1 MSVIGLDLGTSGV
14 RAVAFAADGRMVGGA
29 SAPLTL
35 RRDGRGRV
43 ELDAEE
49 IIAAAEKVV
58 RAAAADA
65 AQLGDA
71 VQAIGFS
78 VLGEAVV
85 PVDESGLPLAP
96 VAVSMDT
103 RGIEPAVALGARLG
117 DGRFTAVTGQPL
129 HGMFSIFKIMA
140 GDEVWAEAAGYRC
153 VGDLVA
159 ERWSGVAAIDLGQ
172 AARTG
177 ILDVDRGEWSEEILD
192 AAGVSAPWLRAER
205 LPMPVPSGSVIGGIH
220 ERAAAVLG
228 LAPGTPLVAGTHD
241 QAAAFLGAGG
251 EAGVRSVIALG
262 SSDCLTVATRRRPRG
277 LGATGFASYRL
288 DDETWITLAG
298 TAAGGWALE
307 WLAGLLGRD
316 VGDVFGTLAVGPP
329 ALIVLPYLA
338 GSGTLDN
345 DPSARGTIHG
355 LTLDTTVP
363 ELARAVVEAAGFE
376 FHKIITALDAH
387 GVPVD
392 DLQVTGAGSENAAAL
407 AARAAAAG
415 VRMTPVARDASAR
428 GAAMLALGGIGGDP
442 RGLLVAPAPEASAD
456 PDAASAEWYDA
467 QRAAYVALYDVTRG
481 IAPHLNTPRNQPH
494 QNQPHQ
500 NQPHQKENTI

>member
-14 RAVAFAADGRMVGGA
+14 RAVAFAADGRTLGGA
-29 SAPLTL
+29 SAPLML

-49 IIAAAEKVV
+49 IIVAAESVVRTAAAE
-58 RAAAADA
+58 AE
-65 AQLGDA
+65 QLGDA

-85 PVDESGLPLAP
+85 PVDGAGVPLAP

-103 RGIEPAVALGARLG
+103 RGIEHAAVLGARLG
-117 DGRFTAVTGQPL
+117 DGRFTAITGQPL
-129 HGMFSIFKIMA
+129 HGMFSVFKIMA
-140 GDEVWAEAAGYRC
+140 GDDAWAAAAGYRC
-153 VGDLVA
+153 IGDLVA

-177 ILDVDRGEWSEEILD
+177 ILDVDRGEWSSEILEAV
-192 AAGVSAPWLRAER
+192 AASAPWVREDR
-205 LPMPVPSGSVIGGIH
+205 LPVPVASGTVIAGVH
-220 ERAAAVLG
+220 DQAAAVLG
-228 LAPGTPLVAGTHD
+228 VAPGTRLVAGTHD

-262 SSDCLTVATRRRPRG
+262 SSDCLSVATRERPRG
-277 LGATGFASYRL
+277 LESTGFASYRL

-307 WLAGLLGRD
+307 WLATLLGRD
-316 VGDVFGTLAVGPP
+316 VGDVFGALAEDPP
-329 ALIVLPYLA
+329 SLLVLPYLA

-363 ELARAVVEAAGFE
+363 QLARAVVEAAGFE
-376 FHKIITALDAH
+376 FHKIIAALDRH
-387 GVPVD
+387 GVRVD
-392 DLQVTGAGSENAAAL
+392 DLQVTGAGSENAEAL
-407 AARAAAAG
+407 SARAAAAG
-415 VRMTPVARDASAR
+415 TRLTPVARDASAR
-428 GAAMLALGGIGGDP
+428 GAAMLAL
-442 RGLLVAPAPEASAD
+442 RGLGADSSDLLVAPDPAAAAEPDPASG
-456 PDAASAEWYDA
+456 EWYAA
-467 QRAAYVALYDVTRG
+467 QRAAYAALYDVTRG
-481 IAPHLNTPRNQPH
+481 IAPHLARPSWPT
-494 QNQPHQ
+494 QNP
-500 NQPHQKENTI
+500 PHQKENTK

>member
-14 RAVAFAADGRMVGGA
+14 RAVAFALDGRMLGGA

-35 RRDGRGRV
+35 RRDGHGRV
-43 ELDAEE
+43 ELDGEE
-49 IIAAAEKVV
+49 IIAAAEGVV
-58 RAAAADA
+58 RAAASDA
-65 AQLGDA
+65 VRVGDA

-85 PVDESGLPLAP
+85 PVDDSGALLAP

-103 RGIEPAVALGARLG
+103 RGIEHAAVLGARLG
-117 DGRFTAVTGQPL
+117 DGRFTAITGQPL
-129 HGMFSIFKIMA
+129 HGMFSVFKIMA
-140 GDEVWAEAAGYRC
+140 GDEVWAEAAAYRC

-159 ERWSGVAAIDLGQ
+159 ERWSGIAAIDLGQ

-177 ILDVDRGEWSEEILD
+177 ILDVDRGEWSSEILE
-192 AAGVSAPWLRAER
+192 AAAVSAPWLRADR
-205 LPMPVPSGSVIGGIH
+205 LPIPVTSGTVIGGVH
-220 ERAAAVLG
+220 ESAAKALGVLS
-228 LAPGTPLVAGTHD
+228 GTPLVAGTHD

-251 EAGVRSVIALG
+251 EPDVRSVITLG
-262 SSDCLTVATRRRPRG
+262 SSDCLMVATRERPRG
-277 LGATGFASYRL
+277 LEATGFASYRL
-288 DDETWITLAG
+288 DDRTWITLAG

-307 WLAGLLGRD
+307 WVAGVLGRD
-316 VGDVFGTLAVGPP
+316 VGDVFGALAEDPP

-376 FHKIITALDAH
+376 FHKIIAALVAH
-387 GVPVD
+387 GVSVG
-392 DLQVTGAGSENAAAL
+392 DLQVTGAGAENPAAL

-415 VRMTPVARDASAR
+415 ERMTPVARDASAR
-428 GAAMLALGGIGGDP
+428 GAAMLAVGAIGEDP
-442 RGLLVAPAPEASAD
+442 RNLLVAPDPETTAVPGASSAD
-456 PDAASAEWYDA
+456 WYAA

-481 IAPHLNTPRNQPH
+481 VAPHLTHPPRSARSRQTQTPS
-494 QNQPHQ
+494 
-500 NQPHQKENTI
+500 HQKENTK